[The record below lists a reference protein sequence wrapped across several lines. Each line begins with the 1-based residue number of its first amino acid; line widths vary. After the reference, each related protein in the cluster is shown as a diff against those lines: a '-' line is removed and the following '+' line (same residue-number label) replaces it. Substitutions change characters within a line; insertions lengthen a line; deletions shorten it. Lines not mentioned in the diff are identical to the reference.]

1 MVFVV
6 PSEAYSSIEMLAKSL
21 VLTSRVESLVH
32 ATKCVRSPSIEHQ
45 CYAVSLQHTTSEP
58 PGSLATYLEMAIS
71 FVLYLATKPLNLASS

>member
-1 MVFVV
+1 M
-6 PSEAYSSIEMLAKSL
+6 SCYGLCCAIRSLLLDRDAGKILSTNLKS
-21 VLTSRVESLVH
+21 
-32 ATKCVRSPSIEHQ
+32 RSPSIEHQ